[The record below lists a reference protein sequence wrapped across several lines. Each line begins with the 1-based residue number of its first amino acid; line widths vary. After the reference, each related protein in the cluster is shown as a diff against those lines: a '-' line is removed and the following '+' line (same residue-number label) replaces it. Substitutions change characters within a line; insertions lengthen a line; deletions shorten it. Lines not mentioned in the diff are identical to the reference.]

1 MLDVLTRNW
10 WAMAL
15 RGLAAIIFG
24 ILAFIWP
31 GITLL
36 VLTLLFGA
44 YALVDGVF
52 AIIAALQR
60 AGREE
65 RWWMLLVEGIVGIA
79 AGTIAFLWPGLTAL
93 GLVLVIAAWAIATGA
108 LEIVMAIRLRRE
120 IEGEW
125 LMVLLGTLSILFGLF
140 IVIFPMIG
148 ALSLVWAIG
157 AFAIAFGV
165 IMLMLAFQL
174 RGIHQQRHPMGGA
187 PHTAPSHRSTGAAA
201 AETLIAAARHRA
213 HREMDMSC
221 GVLCALQW

>member
-36 VLTLLFGA
+36 ALALLFGA
-44 YALVDGVF
+44 YALVNGVF
-52 AIIAALQR
+52 AIIASVQR
-60 AGREE
+60 AGRDE
-65 RWWMLLVEGIVGIA
+65 RWWALSVEGIVGIA
-79 AGTIAFLWPGLTAL
+79 AGTITFLWPGLTAF
-93 GLVLVIAAWAIATGA
+93 GLVYVIAAWAIVTGV
-108 LEIVMAIRLRRE
+108 LEIITSIRLRRE

-140 IVIFPMIG
+140 IAIFPMVG

-157 AFAIAFGV
+157 SFAIAFGV
-165 IMLMLAFQL
+165 LMLVLAFQL
-174 RGIHQQRHPMGGA
+174 RGIHQRRYPMGGA
-187 PHTAPSHRSTGAAA
+187 PHMEPSH
-201 AETLIAAARHRA
+201 
-213 HREMDMSC
+213 
-221 GVLCALQW
+221 

>member
-1 MLDVLTRNW
+1 MLDILTRNW
-10 WAMAL
+10 WAMGL
-15 RGLAAIIFG
+15 RGVAAIIFG

-36 VLTLLFGA
+36 VLTFLFGA

-93 GLVLVIAAWAIATGA
+93 GLVFLIAAWAIATGA

-125 LMVLLGTLSILFGLF
+125 LMVVLGILSIVFGLL
-140 IVIFPMIG
+140 IVIYPLIG

-165 IMLMLAFQL
+165 IMLTLAFQL

-187 PHTAPSHRSTGAAA
+187 PHMAPSR
-201 AETLIAAARHRA
+201 
-213 HREMDMSC
+213 
-221 GVLCALQW
+221 

>member
-187 PHTAPSHRSTGAAA
+187 PHMAPSR
-201 AETLIAAARHRA
+201 
-213 HREMDMSC
+213 
-221 GVLCALQW
+221 

>member
-31 GITLL
+31 GITLM
-36 VLTLLFGA
+36 VLTFLFGA

-79 AGTIAFLWPGLTAL
+79 AGTIAFLWPRLTAL
-93 GLVLVIAAWAIATGA
+93 GLVFVIAAWAIATGA

-120 IEGEW
+120 IDGEW
-125 LMVLLGTLSILFGLF
+125 LMMLLGTLSILFGLF

-165 IMLMLAFQL
+165 VMLMLAFQL

-187 PHTAPSHRSTGAAA
+187 PHMAPSR
-201 AETLIAAARHRA
+201 
-213 HREMDMSC
+213 
-221 GVLCALQW
+221 

>member
-36 VLTLLFGA
+36 ALALLFGA
-44 YALVDGVF
+44 YALVNGVF
-52 AIIAALQR
+52 AIIASVQR
-60 AGREE
+60 AGRDE
-65 RWWMLLVEGIVGIA
+65 RWWALSVEGIVGIA
-79 AGTIAFLWPGLTAL
+79 AGTITFLWPGLTAF
-93 GLVLVIAAWAIATGA
+93 GLVYVIAAWAIVTGV
-108 LEIVMAIRLRRE
+108 LEIITSIRLRRE

-140 IVIFPMIG
+140 IAIFPVVG

-157 AFAIAFGV
+157 TFAVAFGV
-165 IMLMLAFQL
+165 LMLVLAFQL
-174 RGIHQQRHPMGGA
+174 RGIHQRRYPMGGA
-187 PHTAPSHRSTGAAA
+187 PHMEPSH
-201 AETLIAAARHRA
+201 
-213 HREMDMSC
+213 
-221 GVLCALQW
+221 

>member
-24 ILAFIWP
+24 ILAFLWP

-36 VLTLLFGA
+36 ALTILFGA
-44 YALVDGVF
+44 YAMVDGVF
-52 AIIAALQR
+52 AIIAAAQR

-65 RWWMLLVEGIVGIA
+65 RWWMLLAEGIVGIA
-79 AGTIAFLWPGLTAL
+79 VGTFTFLWPGLTAF
-93 GLVLVIAAWAIATGA
+93 GLVYVIAAWAIVTGV
-108 LEIVMAIRLRRE
+108 LEIVTAIRLRRE

-125 LMVLLGTLSILFGLF
+125 LMVLLGILSIVFGLL
-140 IVIFPMIG
+140 IAIFPMLG

-165 IMLMLAFQL
+165 FMLILAFQL
-174 RGIHQQRHPMGGA
+174 RSIRQQRYPIGGA
-187 PHTAPSHRSTGAAA
+187 PHMEPSR
-201 AETLIAAARHRA
+201 
-213 HREMDMSC
+213 
-221 GVLCALQW
+221 

>member
-36 VLTLLFGA
+36 ALALLFGA
-44 YALVDGVF
+44 YALVNGVF
-52 AIIAALQR
+52 AIIASVQR
-60 AGREE
+60 AGRDE
-65 RWWMLLVEGIVGIA
+65 RWWALSVEGIVGIA
-79 AGTIAFLWPGLTAL
+79 AGTITFLWPGLTAF
-93 GLVLVIAAWAIATGA
+93 GLVYVIAAWAIVTGV
-108 LEIVMAIRLRRE
+108 LEIITSIRLRRE

-140 IVIFPMIG
+140 IAIFPVVG

-157 AFAIAFGV
+157 SFAIAFGV
-165 IMLMLAFQL
+165 LMLVLAFQL
-174 RGIHQQRHPMGGA
+174 RGIHQRRYPMGGA
-187 PHTAPSHRSTGAAA
+187 PHMEPSH
-201 AETLIAAARHRA
+201 
-213 HREMDMSC
+213 
-221 GVLCALQW
+221 

>member
-1 MLDVLTRNW
+1 MLNVLTRNW

-15 RGLAAIIFG
+15 RGLVAIIFG

-36 VLTLLFGA
+36 VLTFLFGA

-93 GLVLVIAAWAIATGA
+93 GLVFVIAAWAIATGA

-125 LMVLLGTLSILFGLF
+125 LMVLLGTLSIFFGLL
-140 IVIFPMIG
+140 IVIYPMIG
-148 ALSLVWAIG
+148 ALSLVWAVG

-174 RGIHQQRHPMGGA
+174 RGIHQQRHPMGRA
-187 PHTAPSHRSTGAAA
+187 PHMAPSR
-201 AETLIAAARHRA
+201 
-213 HREMDMSC
+213 
-221 GVLCALQW
+221 

>member
-36 VLTLLFGA
+36 VLTFLFGA

-79 AGTIAFLWPGLTAL
+79 AGTIAFLWPGLTAI
-93 GLVLVIAAWAIATGA
+93 GLVFVIAAWAIATGA

-125 LMVLLGTLSILFGLF
+125 LMALLGTLSILFGLL
-140 IVIFPMIG
+140 IVIYPMIG
-148 ALSLVWAIG
+148 ALSLVWAVG

-165 IMLMLAFQL
+165 FMLMLAFQL
-174 RGIHQQRHPMGGA
+174 RGIRQQRHPMGGA
-187 PHTAPSHRSTGAAA
+187 PHMAPSR
-201 AETLIAAARHRA
+201 
-213 HREMDMSC
+213 
-221 GVLCALQW
+221 

>member
-1 MLDVLTRNW
+1 MLDALTRNW

-36 VLTLLFGA
+36 VLTFLFGA

-79 AGTIAFLWPGLTAL
+79 AGIIAFLWPGLTAL
-93 GLVLVIAAWAIATGA
+93 GLVFLIAAWAIATGV
-108 LEIVMAIRLRRE
+108 LEIIMAIRLRRE

-125 LMVLLGTLSILFGLF
+125 LMVLLGILSIVFGLL
-140 IVIFPMIG
+140 IAIFPMLG

-165 IMLMLAFQL
+165 FMLILAFQL
-174 RGIHQQRHPMGGA
+174 RSIHQQRYPIGGA
-187 PHTAPSHRSTGAAA
+187 PHMEPSR
-201 AETLIAAARHRA
+201 
-213 HREMDMSC
+213 
-221 GVLCALQW
+221 

>member
-1 MLDVLTRNW
+1 MLNVLTRNW

-36 VLTLLFGA
+36 ALALLFGA
-44 YALVDGVF
+44 YAMINGVL
-52 AIIAALQR
+52 AILAAAQR
-60 AGREE
+60 AGRDE
-65 RWWMLLVEGIVGIA
+65 RWWGLSAEGIVSIA

-93 GLVLVIAAWAIATGA
+93 GLVYVIAAWAIVTGA
-108 LEIVMAIRLRRE
+108 FAIVTAIRLRRE

-140 IVIFPMIG
+140 IAIFPMLG

-165 IMLMLAFQL
+165 VMIILAFQL
-174 RGIHQQRHPMGGA
+174 RGIHQRRHPVGGA
-187 PHTAPSHRSTGAAA
+187 PHMEPSR
-201 AETLIAAARHRA
+201 
-213 HREMDMSC
+213 
-221 GVLCALQW
+221 